1 MRRLLLVF
9 VAASVIGSV
18 TIGTENPTDPEADNP
33 IVLGDES
40 MDPLGCMIWKSR
52 DGENADC

>member
-1 MRRLLLVF
+1 VF
-9 VAASVIGSV
+9 VAAIVIGCV